1 MSIGNRK
8 SQNFFS
14 QVPEVNLS
22 RSMFDR
28 SFTVKDTFN
37 FDYLTPI
44 YIDEVIPG
52 DTINLNLQTLV
63 RLQTQKVP
71 IMDNMYCKFFFFYC
85 PSRIL
90 WTNFT
95 KMMGER
101 ENPSDSID
109 YTVPQILLPD
119 VGVTVGSLG
128 DKFGLPTN
136 IAATLPSTNAL
147 PFRMYNK
154 VYNDWF
160 RDENL
165 QNSLHLDTDNGP
177 DDLSDYVLKKINKKH
192 DYFTSALP
200 QPQKGTALRIPS
212 ASTIPIVTNNSVPT
226 FNAGLATNRTLNVL
240 GGTDNRLYIS
250 GADPGTNQVKFGN
263 QSGLQ
268 GDMTGIMGTINE
280 LRTAF
285 QLQALLE
292 LDNRGG
298 TRYNELVLSHF
309 KVTIPDFRL
318 QRSEYLGGGLININT
333 SAVPNT
339 ADDLADLGAFA
350 TATASSSHVGFTHSF
365 VEHGY
370 VIGLAV
376 CTADITYQQGLNKL
390 WTRSTR
396 YDFFWPELQ
405 QLGEQT
411 ILNKEIYY
419 QGTSADNNAFGYAER
434 YAEYKY
440 KPSEIHGEMRST
452 YATPL
457 DMWHLAEEFSS
468 LPALNSTFIESNT
481 PIDRAITVTTQDQL
495 KADYYFNIK
504 HTRPM
509 MTHAVP
515 VSLGRF

>member
-90 WTNFT
+90 WTNFV

-101 ENPSDSID
+101 ENPSDTID

-177 DDLSDYVLKKINKKH
+177 DDLSDYVIKKINKKH

-212 ASTIPIVTNNSVPT
+212 ASTIPIELSGSIPYSSAWRARNKTT
-226 FNAGLATNRTLNVL
+226 GATINAAASSTTDGGGQIVY
-240 GGTDNRLYIS
+240 GGTDAVL
-250 GADPGTNQVKFGN
+250 DPQGSLVGN
-263 QSGLQ
+263 
-268 GDMTGIMGTINE
+268 MTGIMGTINE

-318 QRSEYLGGGLININT
+318 QRS
-333 SAVPNT
+333 
-339 ADDLADLGAFA
+339 
-350 TATASSSHVGFTHSF
+350 SF
-365 VEHGY
+365 QNV
-370 VIGLAV
+370 
-376 CTADITYQQGLNKL
+376 
-390 WTRSTR
+390 
-396 YDFFWPELQ
+396 
-405 QLGEQT
+405 
-411 ILNKEIYY
+411 
-419 QGTSADNNAFGYAER
+419 
-434 YAEYKY
+434 
-440 KPSEIHGEMRST
+440 
-452 YATPL
+452 
-457 DMWHLAEEFSS
+457 
-468 LPALNSTFIESNT
+468 
-481 PIDRAITVTTQDQL
+481 
-495 KADYYFNIK
+495 
-504 HTRPM
+504 
-509 MTHAVP
+509 
-515 VSLGRF
+515 